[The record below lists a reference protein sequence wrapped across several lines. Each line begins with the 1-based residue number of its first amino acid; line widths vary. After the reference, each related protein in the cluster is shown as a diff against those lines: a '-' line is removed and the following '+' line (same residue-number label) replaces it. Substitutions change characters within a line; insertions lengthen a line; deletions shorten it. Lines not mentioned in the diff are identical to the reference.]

1 MLTQSDIER
10 ERYER
15 QLKNQFDRNSW
26 EWHARRREEIGQE
39 IGKQIGQEIGQK
51 IGQEIGKQIGIIRI
65 CEDILQRQETPEGQ
79 LLALS
84 LEDLTRLAED
94 LKKQTLSQR

>member
-26 EWHARRREEIGQE
+26 EWHAQRRE
-39 IGKQIGQEIGQK
+39 K
-51 IGQEIGKQIGIIRI
+51 IGQEIGKQIGMIRV
-65 CEDILQRQETPEGQ
+65 CEDILQSQETPEEQ

>member
-26 EWHARRREEIGQE
+26 EWHAQRRE
-39 IGKQIGQEIGQK
+39 K
-51 IGQEIGKQIGIIRI
+51 IGQEIRKQIGMIRV
-65 CEDILQRQETPEGQ
+65 CEDILQRQETPEEQ

-94 LKKQTLSQR
+94 LKKQTLSKR

>member
-26 EWHARRREEIGQE
+26 EWHAQRREKIGQE
-39 IGKQIGQEIGQK
+39 IRKQIGKQIGM
-51 IGQEIGKQIGIIRI
+51 IRV
-65 CEDILQRQETPEGQ
+65 CEDILQSQETPEEQ